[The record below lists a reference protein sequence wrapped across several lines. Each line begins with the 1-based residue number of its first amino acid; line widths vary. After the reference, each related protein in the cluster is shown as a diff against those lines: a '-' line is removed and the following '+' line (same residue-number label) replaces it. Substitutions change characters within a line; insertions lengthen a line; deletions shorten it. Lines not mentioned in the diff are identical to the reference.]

1 MYLSCLPLYM
11 RCVVCI
17 LHMHSYV
24 TTVAG
29 KDTLTT
35 PSSSHTYVYTVYRWA
50 WPFTALC
57 LRLASSA
64 PVYP

>member
-35 PSSSHTYVYTVYRWA
+35 PSSSHTYVRIY
-50 WPFTALC
+50 
-57 LRLASSA
+57 SI
-64 PVYP
+64 